1 MKLEP
6 KVLKALETSLDEEL
20 RHYHDYLQIL
30 EQEQERVVTLK
41 TDELVEFSSSRSK
54 IIDRL
59 SQLRDVRVGIVAS
72 LVGNDCTKLSDFVED
87 LPASADKKRLSNY
100 VEKIKSAVAS
110 VDKKTKEFNQVLSYS
125 LGLVNGEISLLWS
138 ASQTVSRVYNA
149 FGSVVEGAQPAP
161 QRVGSLLGEA

>member
-6 KVLKALETSLDEEL
+6 KALKTLETSLDEEL
-20 RHYHDYLQIL
+20 NQYNDYLRIL

-41 TDELVEFSSSRSK
+41 TDELVEFSARRSK

-59 SQLRDVRVGIVAS
+59 SQLRDIRVSIVSS
-72 LVGNDCTKLSDFVED
+72 LAGDESTKLSDFVD
-87 LPASADKKRLSNY
+87 GLPASADKSRLASY
-100 VEKIKSAVAS
+100 VEKIKSAVVA
-110 VDKKTKEFNQVLSYS
+110 VDRKTKEFTQVLNYS

>member
-6 KVLKALETSLDEEL
+6 KVLKTLETSLDEEL
-20 RHYHDYLQIL
+20 NQYNDYLRIL

-41 TDELVEFSSSRSK
+41 TDELVEFSARRSK

-59 SQLRDVRVGIVAS
+59 SQLRDIRVSIVSS
-72 LVGNDCTKLSDFVED
+72 LAGDESTKLSDFVD
-87 LPASADKKRLSNY
+87 GLPASADKSRLASY
-100 VEKIKSAVAS
+100 VEKIKTAVVA
-110 VDKKTKEFNQVLSYS
+110 VDRKTKEFTQVLNYS

>member
-6 KVLKALETSLDEEL
+6 KVLKTLETALEEEL
-20 RHYHDYLQIL
+20 RHYHDYLEIL
-30 EQEQERVVTLK
+30 SQEQERVVTLK
-41 TDELVEFSSSRSK
+41 TDELVEFSANRSQ

-59 SQLRDVRVGIVAS
+59 AQLRDVRVGIVAS
-72 LVGNDCTKLSDFVED
+72 IVGNDSTKLSDFVES
-87 LPASADKKRLSNY
+87 LPASADKNRLSNY
-100 VEKIKSAVAS
+100 VEKIKSAVES
-110 VDKKTKEFNQVLSYS
+110 VDRKTKEFNQVLNYS

>member
-6 KVLKALETSLDEEL
+6 NVLKNLESALTEEL
-20 RHYHDYLQIL
+20 RHYQEYLRIL
-30 EQEQERVVTLK
+30 DEEQERVVTLK
-41 TDELVEFSSSRSK
+41 TDELVEFSATRSK

-59 SQLRDVRVGIVAS
+59 SQLRDTRVSIVAS
-72 LVGNDCTKLSDFVED
+72 IVGSESTKLSDFVD
-87 LPASADKKRLSNY
+87 TLPASTDKNRLSSL
-100 VEKIKSAVAS
+100 VDKIKSAVET
-110 VDKKTKEFNQVLSYS
+110 VDRKTKEFNQVLNYS

-149 FGSVVEGAQPAP
+149 FGSVIEGAQPAP

>member
-6 KVLKALETSLDEEL
+6 KVLKALETALDEEL
-20 RHYHDYLQIL
+20 RQYHDYLQIL
-30 EQEQERVVTLK
+30 DQEQERVVTLK
-41 TDELVEFSSSRSK
+41 TDELVEFSATRSR

-59 SQLRDVRVGIVAS
+59 SQLRDIRVAIVTS
-72 LVGNDCTKLSDFVED
+72 VVGNDSTKLSEFVEG
-87 LPASADKKRLSNY
+87 LPASADKNRLSTY
-100 VEKIKSAVAS
+100 VEKIKNAVAA
-110 VDKKTKEFNQVLSYS
+110 VDTKTKEFTQVLNYS

-149 FGSVVEGAQPAP
+149 FGSVIEGAQPAP

>member
-6 KVLKALETSLDEEL
+6 KVLKNLETSLDEEL
-20 RHYHDYLQIL
+20 RQYQEYLQIL
-30 EQEQERVVTLK
+30 EKEQERVVTLK
-41 TDELVEFSSSRSK
+41 TDELVEFSATRSK

-59 SQLRDVRVGIVAS
+59 AQLRDTRISIVSS
-72 LVGNDCTKLSDFVED
+72 LVGNETTKLSEFVEA
-87 LPASADKKRLSNY
+87 LPASTDKTRLATY
-100 VEKIKSAVAS
+100 VDKIKSAVSA
-110 VDKKTKEFNQVLSYS
+110 VDRKTKEFTQVLNYS

-161 QRVGSLLGEA
+161 QRTGSLLGEA

>member
-1 MKLEP
+1 MKLDP

-20 RHYHDYLQIL
+20 RQYHDYLQIL

-41 TDELVEFSSSRSK
+41 TDELVEFSATRST

-72 LVGNDCTKLSDFVED
+72 LVGNDSTKLSDFVES
-87 LPASADKKRLSNY
+87 LPFSADKTRLSNY
-100 VEKIKSAVAS
+100 VEKIKSAVQS

>member
-6 KVLKALETSLDEEL
+6 KVLKTLETSLDEEL
-20 RHYHDYLQIL
+20 TQYNDYLRIL

-41 TDELVEFSSSRSK
+41 TDELVEFSARRSK

-59 SQLRDVRVGIVAS
+59 SQLRDIRVSIVSS
-72 LVGNDCTKLSDFVED
+72 LAGDESTKLSDFVD
-87 LPASADKKRLSNY
+87 GLPASADKSRLAAY
-100 VEKIKSAVAS
+100 VTKIKTAVVA
-110 VDKKTKEFNQVLSYS
+110 VDRKTKEFTQVLNYS

-138 ASQTVSRVYNA
+138 ASRTVSRVYNS

-161 QRVGSLLGEA
+161 QRVGSRLGEA

>member
-6 KVLKALETSLDEEL
+6 KVLKTLETSLDEEL
-20 RHYHDYLQIL
+20 NQYSDYLRIL
-30 EQEQERVVTLK
+30 EEEQERVVTLK
-41 TDELVEFSSSRSK
+41 TDEVVEFSARRSK

-59 SQLRDVRVGIVAS
+59 SQLRDIRVSIVSS
-72 LVGNDCTKLSDFVED
+72 LAGDESTKLSDFVD
-87 LPASADKKRLSNY
+87 GLPASADKSRLASY
-100 VEKIKSAVAS
+100 VEKIKAAVVA
-110 VDKKTKEFNQVLSYS
+110 VDRKTKEFTQVLNYS

>member
-6 KVLKALETSLDEEL
+6 KVLKTLETSLDEEL
-20 RHYHDYLQIL
+20 TQYNDYLRIL

-41 TDELVEFSSSRSK
+41 TDELVEFSARRSK

-59 SQLRDVRVGIVAS
+59 SQLRDIRVSIVSS
-72 LVGNDCTKLSDFVED
+72 LAGDESTKLSDFVD
-87 LPASADKKRLSNY
+87 GLPASADKFRLASY
-100 VEKIKSAVAS
+100 VEKIKSAVVA
-110 VDKKTKEFNQVLSYS
+110 VDRKTKEFTQVLNYS

>member
-6 KVLKALETSLDEEL
+6 KVLKTLETALEEEL
-20 RHYHDYLQIL
+20 LTYHEYLQIL
-30 EQEQERVVTLK
+30 DQEQERVVTLK
-41 TDELVEFSSSRSK
+41 TDELVEFSANRSK

-59 SQLRDVRVGIVAS
+59 AQLRDLRVGIVAS
-72 LVGNDCTKLSDFVED
+72 LVGNESTKLSDFVEG
-87 LPASADKKRLSNY
+87 LPASTDRNRLSNY
-100 VEKIKSAVAS
+100 VDKIRKAVEL
-110 VDKKTKEFNQVLSYS
+110 VDRKTKEFTQVLNYS

-161 QRVGSLLGEA
+161 QRNGSLLGEA

>member
-6 KVLKALETSLDEEL
+6 KVLKALETALDEEL
-20 RHYHDYLQIL
+20 RQYHDYLQIL
-30 EQEQERVVTLK
+30 DQEQ
-41 TDELVEFSSSRSK
+41 ELVEFSATRSR

-59 SQLRDVRVGIVAS
+59 SQLRDVRVAIVTS
-72 LVGNDCTKLSDFVED
+72 VVGNDSTKLSEFVEG
-87 LPASADKKRLSNY
+87 LPASADKNRLSTY
-100 VEKIKSAVAS
+100 VEKIKNAVAA
-110 VDKKTKEFNQVLSYS
+110 VDTKTKEFTQVLNYS

-149 FGSVVEGAQPAP
+149 FGSVIEGAQPAP